1 MFRNDNYLATQD
13 TLTTKAAYLLSNYL
27 RLRGS
32 WFLVLLGETQ
42 RRCTGL
48 TLLLLTLWAIPAV
61 AGINKK
67 LVVKPDTPDG
77 SFLELISLETD
88 YDKKLALIEQFT
100 TLFPQSVSI
109 GWAFSQI
116 QDADFRNGLWDKAIA
131 AGDKLLELDPND
143 LEAARLNLQ
152 AAQAKDD
159 KALVKKYNDLSQ
171 GIARRLA
178 SAPPVVED
186 PEEAGAEKK
195 RAELAAGLLVQQ
207 EYGLYDQAF
216 RSSDPRKRIDL
227 LDQLLQ
233 LDPRTRYLNDAL
245 LLYYLAYRQLGETS
259 KALAAGEKLLQRD
272 QSHEDVLLFVADHYF
287 RRKDEPRKVLDY
299 CERIVAVM
307 NAKKK
312 PAAISDTEW
321 SYQKALYSG
330 TALYMM
336 GTVQF
341 NENQYDSA
349 DHSLRQALPLVKGNN
364 TLLPAVLASLGWSNY
379 QLGRYAE
386 AVHFYKQCLPFGG
399 IYKQQAEKNLAAIKA
414 EHNVEE

>member
-1 MFRNDNYLATQD
+1 M
-13 TLTTKAAYLLSNYL
+13 
-27 RLRGS
+27 
-32 WFLVLLGETQ
+32 
-42 RRCTGL
+42 
-48 TLLLLTLWAIPAV
+48 TLLLLISLAIPAA

-77 SFLELISLETD
+77 NFLELISLETN
-88 YDKKLALIEQFT
+88 YDKKLSLIEQFT

-116 QDADFRNGLWDKAIA
+116 QEANFRDGLWDKAIA
-131 AGDKLLELDPND
+131 AGDKLLELDPDD

-159 KALVKKYNDLSQ
+159 KALVKKYNDVTQ
-171 GIARRLA
+171 AIARRLA

-186 PEEAGAEKK
+186 AEEAAAEKK
-195 RAELAAGLLVQQ
+195 RAELAASLLVQQ

-216 RSSDPRKRIDL
+216 RSSDPRKQISL

-287 RRKDEPRKVLDY
+287 RRKEQSLRVLDY

-312 PAAISDTEW
+312 PAAISETEW

-330 TALYMM
+330 TALYMI

-349 DHSLRQALPLVKGNN
+349 DHSLRQALPLVKGNA

-379 QLGRYAE
+379 QLGRYSE
-386 AVHFYKQCLPFGG
+386 AVHFYKQCLAFGG
-399 IYKQQAEKNLAAIKA
+399 VYKQQAEKNLAAIKA